1 MRLNLTAAK
10 FDGDGNFPPSSD
22 RAFLRSLSLPTF
34 PFAREASSCGV
45 FAAGELG
52 AES

>member
-1 MRLNLTAAK
+1 MPLSLTAAK

-22 RAFLRSLSLPTF
+22 RASLRSLSLATS
-34 PFAREASSCGV
+34 PFAREAGSCGV
-45 FAAGELG
+45 FTAGELG